1 MENKKYETPTFVEV
15 EFSPEQFFAQS
26 FGEAGHP
33 GSVIENGD
41 VMDF

>member
-1 MENKKYETPTFVEV
+1 MENENYVTPTFVEV
-15 EFSPEQFFAQS
+15 EISSEQIFAQS
-26 FGEAGHP
+26 LGEAGHP